1 MNKRKKNKWINRD
14 KIINN
19 KISYNNET
27 EYKFK

>member
-1 MNKRKKNKWINRD
+1 MNKRKKNKQINSD

-19 KISYNNET
+19 KISYDNET

>member
-1 MNKRKKNKWINRD
+1 MNKRNKNKQINSD

-19 KISYNNET
+19 KISYDNET